1 MFVDTENNK
10 VHMTMPIVGGDEFG
24 TDNTCQAAIETTLFS
39 KGQRKSSRKP
49 QINSSL
55 VRLKNYRDAL
65 DFDIWFLEKLV
76 AERKD
81 DALISN
87 LMDAK
92 VTRRKQVDAYI
103 EVLTPTI
110 DHWIREKQMV
120 GVYPKFPAELLEAIK
135 LSKNLFSML
144 LVPGPDEIDT
154 TTRLPAPSFGAAS
167 NEERKNSKFAKQL
180 IKFLDSKGS
189 SLGAGILTAE
199 EDLENYV
206 FKGTFK
212 RDTNATQE
220 VYEEMQ
226 KRIMD
231 YFQSRGIMKSNF

>member
-1 MFVDTENNK
+1 MPSALHISVSFFAGLVSNTKIYCCSAERLSDVVSDPVTLWLLEPDHERYMFVDTENNK

-120 GVYPKFPAELLEAIK
+120 WWEFIRNFLQNC
-135 LSKNLFSML
+135 SK
-144 LVPGPDEIDT
+144 
-154 TTRLPAPSFGAAS
+154 
-167 NEERKNSKFAKQL
+167 Q
-180 IKFLDSKGS
+180 S
-189 SLGAGILTAE
+189 S
-199 EDLENYV
+199 
-206 FKGTFK
+206 
-212 RDTNATQE
+212 
-220 VYEEMQ
+220 
-226 KRIMD
+226 
-231 YFQSRGIMKSNF
+231 